1 MNTSIIIALVT
12 VALLFVCV
20 FAGVHISFTLMSLS
34 FVGLFLVTSNLSTA
48 LSVLSTTAFNAIRT
62 YTYCVIP
69 LFMLMGTIMAVSGS
83 AGDLFKWAHKML
95 EKVPG
100 GLAAATVIGN
110 AVFAAVTGV
119 SVASATVFSQV
130 AIPEMRKYKYDSN
143 FATGIVCGSSNLG
156 MIIPPSLFFIV
167 YGTVAQ
173 VSIGQLFVGGVLPGI
188 LMATIFI
195 IYTSIYG
202 TRHPAAIGLDP
213 VTRKPLYEDPD
224 PKGKLESTLRALPIV
239 LLIIVVLGGIWGGYV
254 TPTEASAIGCLGA
267 FIIALCKRSLTWKST
282 GSILLDTSKG
292 SAGILML
299 LVSAQM
305 YSRLLSVSGAVKWV
319 STSILSANLPNWAL
333 IGVFLLLV
341 LALGCVIDGNSII
354 LLTTPSIQPVIQAMG
369 YNQVWWGVILVMAV
383 CIGQITPPFGTIVFA
398 CKGVLGDIVDVA
410 TIFKHALPYIVL
422 MLLTIAICM
431 IFPQIILF
439 LPNMM
444 MS

>member
-1 MNTSIIIALVT
+1 VNTSIAIALVT
-12 VALLFVCV
+12 IALLFIFV
-20 FAGVHISFTLMSLS
+20 FAGVHISFTLMTLS
-34 FVGLFLVTSNLSTA
+34 FVGLYLVTKNPATA
-48 LSVLSTTAFNAIRT
+48 LSVISTTSFNAIRT

-69 LFMLMGTIMAVSGS
+69 LFMLMGTIMAVSGT

-95 EKVPG
+95 EKLPG

-110 AVFAAVTGV
+110 AIFAAVTGV

-130 AIPEMRKYKYDSN
+130 AIPEMRKYKYDPN

-173 VSIGQLFVGGVLPGI
+173 VSIGQLFVGGIVPGI
-188 LMATIFI
+188 IMAAIFI
-195 IYTSIYG
+195 VHAVYQGI
-202 TRHPAAIGLDP
+202 RHPALIGLDER
-213 VTRKPLYEDPD
+213 RKPLYQDPD
-224 PKGKLESTLRALPIV
+224 RSGKLQSTLYALPIV
-239 LLIIVVLGGIWGGYV
+239 VLIIIVLGGIWGGFF

-267 FIIALCKRSLTWKST
+267 FIIALCKRSLTWKKT
-282 GSILLDTSKG
+282 GSILLDTSKS
-292 SAGILML
+292 SAGILLL

-305 YSRLLSVSGAVKWV
+305 YGRLLSVSGAVKWV
-319 STSILSANLPNWAL
+319 SSSILGANLPGWLL
-333 IGVFLLLV
+333 IGIFLLLI

-354 LLTTPSIQPVIQAMG
+354 LLTTPIIQPVTQG
-369 YNQVWWGVILVMAV
+369 LGFNQVWWGVIVVMAV

-398 CKGVLGDIVDVA
+398 CKNVLGDIVDVA
-410 TIFKHALPYIVL
+410 TIFKHTAPYILL
-422 MLLTIAICM
+422 MILTIAICM
-431 IFPQIILF
+431 IFPDLVLF

>member
-1 MNTSIIIALVT
+1 
-12 VALLFVCV
+12 
-20 FAGVHISFTLMSLS
+20 
-34 FVGLFLVTSNLSTA
+34 
-48 LSVLSTTAFNAIRT
+48 
-62 YTYCVIP
+62 
-69 LFMLMGTIMAVSGS
+69 
-83 AGDLFKWAHKML
+83 
-95 EKVPG
+95 
-100 GLAAATVIGN
+100 
-110 AVFAAVTGV
+110 VFAAVTGV

-188 LMATIFI
+188 LMAIIFI

-354 LLTTPSIQPVIQAMG
+354 LLTTPIIQPVIQAMG

>member
-1 MNTSIIIALVT
+1 MNTSIAIALVT
-12 VALLFVCV
+12 VALLFVFV
-20 FAGVHISFTLMSLS
+20 FAGVHISFTLMTLS
-34 FVGLFLVTSNLSTA
+34 FVGIYLVTKNPATA
-48 LSVLSTTAFNAIRT
+48 LSVISTTSFNAIRT

-69 LFMLMGTIMAVSGS
+69 LFMLMGTIMAVSGT

-130 AIPEMRKYKYDSN
+130 AIPEMRKYKYDPN

-173 VSIGQLFVGGVLPGI
+173 VSIGQLFVGGIVPGI
-188 LMATIFI
+188 IMASIFI
-195 IYTSIYG
+195 AYASFYG
-202 TRHPAAIGLDP
+202 IRHPAVIGLDENH
-213 VTRKPLYEDPD
+213 KPLYVDPD
-224 PKGKLESTLRALPIV
+224 QTGKMKSTLKALPIV
-239 LLIIVVLGGIWGGYV
+239 VLIVIVLGGIWGGFF

-267 FIIALCKRSLTWKST
+267 FIIALCKRSLTWKQT
-282 GSILLDTSKG
+282 GSILLDTSKS
-292 SAGILML
+292 SAGILLL

-305 YSRLLSVSGAVKWV
+305 YGRLLSVSGAVKWV
-319 STSILSANLPNWAL
+319 STSILGANLPSWLL
-333 IGVFLLLV
+333 IGIFLVLI

-354 LLTTPSIQPVIQAMG
+354 LLTTPIIQPVTQG
-369 YNQVWWGVILVMAV
+369 LGFNQVWWGVIVVMSV

-398 CKGVLGDIVDVA
+398 CKNVLGDIVDVA
-410 TIFKHALPYIVL
+410 TIFKYTAPYIIL

-431 IFPQIILF
+431 IFPDLVLF

>member
-1 MNTSIIIALVT
+1 MNTSIVIALVT

-282 GSILLDTSKG
+282 GSILTGYQQGQRRHPHAVGLRPDVQPPAERQRRCEVGLYQHPQCQSPQLGPHRRVPAAGPG
-292 SAGILML
+292 SGLRHRRQLHHPADNPHYPAGDPGHGLQPS
-299 LVSAQM
+299 LVGR
-305 YSRLLSVSGAVKWV
+305 YPGDGRLHWPDHAALRHHRVRLQRCSGRHC
-319 STSILSANLPNWAL
+319 
-333 IGVFLLLV
+333 
-341 LALGCVIDGNSII
+341 GC
-354 LLTTPSIQPVIQAMG
+354 G
-369 YNQVWWGVILVMAV
+369 YHL
-383 CIGQITPPFGTIVFA
+383 
-398 CKGVLGDIVDVA
+398 
-410 TIFKHALPYIVL
+410 
-422 MLLTIAICM
+422 
-431 IFPQIILF
+431 
-439 LPNMM
+439 
-444 MS
+444 